1 MPSTSAKTVPARVI
15 LAGTVFALAFQNAAR
30 YAESAKR
37 NSAA

>member
-1 MPSTSAKTVPARVI
+1 MFFIRIFLLTAVWF
-15 LAGTVFALAFQNAAR
+15 FAIQNAAR

>member
-1 MPSTSAKTVPARVI
+1 MFFIRIFSSHGSMI
-15 LAGTVFALAFQNAAR
+15 FFAIQNAAR